1 MYIHYYFIVH
11 LFSSEDERCFKIEI
25 EIKITSSLFMCFFF
39 SFWLFILYFKF
50 QSPKIVGKRDRER
63 TLFFFSSNFYKY
75 GLKIKI

>member
-39 SFWLFILYFKF
+39 RFGYLFFILNFNH
-50 QSPKIVGKRDRER
+50 QQLLVRERER